1 MLRKSNTYPSCFEIR
16 LEGMKSMIQNW
27 VASQAK
33 REDPNKDG
41 CSQQERIDCCWS
53 WHKNRSDDKSVAEWY
68 DYVLELQEVLAEW
81 SLMVVLVGEEKT
93 SKRAFRL
100 ELFVKTREMHVDK
113 SSSHIRDPFLTR
125 YVSYSLKPINQSSSW
140 LSSYSWTVPKLE
152 KISQE

>member
-16 LEGMKSMIQNW
+16 LEGMKSMIQNR
-27 VASQAK
+27 VAFKAK

-41 CSQQERIDCCWS
+41 CSQQKRMDCCWS
-53 WHKNRSDDKSVAEWY
+53 RHKNRGDDKSVA
-68 DYVLELQEVLAEW
+68 DDNSVLNLRENLREVLAER
-81 SLMVVLVGEEKT
+81 SLMVVLVGEEKM

-125 YVSYSLKPINQSSSW
+125 YASYSLKPINQSSS
-140 LSSYSWTVPKLE
+140 
-152 KISQE
+152 